1 MPDVRPRRSVLYM
14 PGANTRAL
22 EKARTL
28 PADALRAPYH
38 RALSVPLPPVIT
50 SALDAPDTTAM
61 AQRLAA
67 DIASLPARSR
77 PRRAGAKSRAL

>member
-1 MPDVRPRRSVLYM
+1 MAKHGRSAGNTGSALPPPSP
-14 PGANTRAL
+14 PGTAGLLNATYRRAL
-22 EKARTL
+22 H
-28 PADALRAPYH
+28 D
-38 RALSVPLPPVIT
+38 VPLLPLIT